1 MTNKLFYK
9 PYVFLDKIN
18 DIIKKNLLKFED
30 ITIIVDIDKKEL
42 LENELSIIKFAKIN
56 KIPFFFKNNYQ
67 KCIKYNASGIFLD
80 AKNTDIIR
88 PIQFRKNFKI
98 IGSAHNQREY
108 FNKLKQKCKLV
119 MLSPLFYN
127 EKYSKNKILNIHRF
141 NQITLNWKTDVC
153 ALGGINLDSLKK
165 VRLTKARSV
174 AFKKLISDLK
184 IKKPAYNLM

>member
-1 MTNKLFYK
+1 MPNKLLYK

-18 DIIKKNLLKFED
+18 DIIKRNLLKFKYLN
-30 ITIIVDIDKKEL
+30 IIVDIDKKEVS
-42 LENELSIIKFAKIN
+42 EVELSIIKFAKIN

-67 KCIKYNASGIFLD
+67 KCIKYKASGVFLD

-88 PIQFRKNFKI
+88 PIQFKTNFKI

-108 FNKLKQKCKLV
+108 FNKLKQKCNLV

-127 EKYSKNKILNIHRF
+127 EKYSKNNIFNIHRF
-141 NQITLNWKTDVC
+141 NQITLNWKIDVC
-153 ALGGINLDSLKK
+153 ALGGINLGSLKK
-165 VRLTKARSV
+165 IKLTKARSI

>member
-1 MTNKLFYK
+1 MTNKLLYK

-18 DIIKKNLLKFED
+18 NIIKRNLLKFKYLN
-30 ITIIVDIDKKEL
+30 IIVDIDKKEVS
-42 LENELSIIKFAKIN
+42 ENELSIIKFAKIN

-67 KCIKYNASGIFLD
+67 KCIKYNASGVFLD
-80 AKNTDIIR
+80 SKNTSIIK
-88 PIQFRKNFKI
+88 PIQFKTNFKI

-108 FNKLKQKCKLV
+108 FNKVKQKCNLV

-127 EKYSKNKILNIHRF
+127 EKYTKNNILNIHKF

-153 ALGGINLDSLKK
+153 ALGGINLRNLKK
-165 VRLTKARSV
+165 IKLTKARSI
-174 AFKKLISDLK
+174 AFKKLIFDLK

>member
-56 KIPFFFKNNYQ
+56 KIPFLFKNNYQ
-67 KCIKYNASGIFLD
+67 KCIKYKANGIFLD
-80 AKNTDIIR
+80 AKNTSTIR
-88 PIQFRKNFKI
+88 PILFKKNFKV

-108 FNKLKQKCKLV
+108 FYKLKQKCKLV
-119 MLSPLFYN
+119 MLSPIFYN
-127 EKYSKNKILNIHRF
+127 EKYSKNNILNIHRF
-141 NQITLNWKTDVC
+141 NQITLHWKTDVC
-153 ALGGINLDSLKK
+153 ALGGINLGSLKK
-165 VRLTKARSV
+165 IKLTKARSI
-174 AFKKLISDLK
+174 AFKKLIFDLK

>member
-1 MTNKLFYK
+1 MTNKPLYK

-18 DIIKKNLLKFED
+18 DIIKRNLLKFKYLN
-30 ITIIVDIDKKEL
+30 IIVDIDKKEVS
-42 LENELSIIKFAKIN
+42 EDELSIIKFAKIN

-67 KCIKYNASGIFLD
+67 KCIKYNASGVFLD
-80 AKNTDIIR
+80 AKNTNIIR

-108 FNKLKQKCKLV
+108 FNKLKQKCNLV

-127 EKYSKNKILNIHRF
+127 EKYSKNNILNIHKF
-141 NQITLNWKTDVC
+141 NQITLNWKTDIC
-153 ALGGINLDSLKK
+153 ALGGISLRSLKK
-165 VRLTKARSV
+165 IKLTKARSI
-174 AFKKLISDLK
+174 AFKKLIFDLK

>member
-1 MTNKLFYK
+1 MTNKPLYK

-18 DIIKKNLLKFED
+18 DIIKRNLLKFKYLN
-30 ITIIVDIDKKEL
+30 IIVDIDKKEVS
-42 LENELSIIKFAKIN
+42 EDELSIIKFAKIN

-67 KCIKYNASGIFLD
+67 KCIKYKASGVFLD
-80 AKNTDIIR
+80 AKNTSTIR
-88 PIQFRKNFKI
+88 PILFKKNFKV

-108 FNKLKQKCKLV
+108 FYKLKQKCKLV

-127 EKYSKNKILNIHRF
+127 EKYSKNNILNIHRF
-141 NQITLNWKTDVC
+141 NQITLNWKIDVC

-165 VRLTKARSV
+165 IKLTKARSI